1 MHLHPAISIARFR
14 LASANVVAR
23 MADTTAA
30 PRTNPTRGEDAGA
43 VMVLELADGTR
54 LVPEGEGTPSRLE
67 GDRDHVFTLAE
78 VQRKA
83 AGPFAGYVRR
93 G

>member
-1 MHLHPAISIARFR
+1 
-14 LASANVVAR
+14 
-23 MADTTAA
+23 MADMTATRTTRPAQD
-30 PRTNPTRGEDAGA
+30 EDLRAGA

-78 VQRKA
+78 VQRAA

>member
-1 MHLHPAISIARFR
+1 MTEL
-14 LASANVVAR
+14 
-23 MADTTAA
+23 TTT
-30 PRTNPTRGEDAGA
+30 RTTRTGDLRVPA

-54 LVPEGEGTPSRLE
+54 LVPDGEGTPSRLE

-78 VQRKA
+78 VQR
-83 AGPFAGYVRR
+83 AGAEPFAGYVRR